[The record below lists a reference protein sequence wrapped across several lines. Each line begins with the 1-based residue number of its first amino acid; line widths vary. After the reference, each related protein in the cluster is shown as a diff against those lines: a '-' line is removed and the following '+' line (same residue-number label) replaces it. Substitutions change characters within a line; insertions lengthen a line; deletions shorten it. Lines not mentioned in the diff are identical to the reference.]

1 MKRKDGWE
9 LRLAEVFARYQ
20 GEAFDWLQHNCV
32 TFAGEVVHALTGVR
46 SIAYPASP
54 KVGTPLEAARALA
67 ELGGLE
73 AAATAV
79 LGSPVDGWKL
89 CRRGDIA
96 LVEQDGRPLL
106 MACAG
111 STLCG
116 PSMHGLAHL
125 PLRNALKVWR
135 VG

>member
-1 MKRKDGWE
+1 MDRKEGWE
-9 LRLAEVFARYQ
+9 LRLAGVFARYQ
-20 GEAFDWLQHNCV
+20 SEPFDWERHNCV
-32 TFAGEVVHALTGVR
+32 TFAGEVVRALTGEHAL
-46 SIAYPASP
+46 AYPSSP
-54 KVGTPLEAARALA
+54 SVSTPVEAARALA

-73 AAATAV
+73 VAATAV
-79 LGSPVDGWKL
+79 LGAPIDGWKL

-116 PSMHGLAHL
+116 PSMQGLAHL